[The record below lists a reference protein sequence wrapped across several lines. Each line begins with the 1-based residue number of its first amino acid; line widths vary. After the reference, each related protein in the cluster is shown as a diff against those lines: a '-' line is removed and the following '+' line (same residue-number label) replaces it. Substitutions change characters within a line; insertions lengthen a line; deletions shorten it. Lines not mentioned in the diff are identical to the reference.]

1 MEGEINLDNYFHRIG
16 YKGYPSVDIQTLSA
30 LQELHTQTIPFE
42 NFNPLLGI
50 PVKLDSESLQN
61 KMIKERRGGYCF
73 EQNNLFRNV
82 LEAIGFQVKGL
93 EARVLSKSAGGHLPA
108 RTHMLLLV
116 TLGKNNFVVDVGFGG
131 LTFTSPLLLKPGI
144 SQKTTLEPFRL
155 IQEGDNYTLEA
166 YFQENW
172 KPLYQFGLQQQLL
185 IDYEL
190 ANWFTATNPASR
202 FLTNLT
208 VSRTANGCRY
218 TLTNNLFSVH
228 YLKKGTEK
236 KTIQT
241 VKEFRD
247 VLETTFLLTPPS
259 HEGLDKKLEELIL
272 SEQQKD

>member
-1 MEGEINLDNYFHRIG
+1 MDGKINLDNYFHRIG
-16 YKGYPSVDIQTLSA
+16 YKGNPSVDIQTLSA

-50 PVKLDSESLQN
+50 PVKLDSKSLQK

-73 EQNNLFRNV
+73 EQNNLIRNV

-93 EARVLSKSAGGHLPA
+93 AARVMRNSIGGLLPA

-131 LTFTSPLLLKPGI
+131 MTFTSPLLLKSGI

-166 YFQENW
+166 YIQENW
-172 KPLYQFGLQQQLL
+172 KPLYQFDLQQQFL

-190 ANWFTATNPASR
+190 ANWFTATNPASH
-202 FLTNLT
+202 FLTNLM
-208 VSRTANGCRY
+208 VSRTAEDCRY
-218 TLTNNLFSVH
+218 GIRNNLFSVH

-236 KTIQT
+236 KTIKT
-241 VKEFRD
+241 VKEFKNI
-247 VLETTFLLTPPS
+247 LKNTFLLTLPS
-259 HEGLDKKLEELIL
+259 YEGLDKKLEELIL
-272 SEQQKD
+272 LEPQKD